1 MKMAHFN
8 LEDYET
14 VEQRIKRFY
23 EVHPDGRII
32 TENLTT
38 LADREQKTWV
48 VRASVYFNRQ
58 DQIEYLPKATGM
70 AFEVDGAGMANKTS
84 ALENCETSAIG
95 RALANA
101 NFSGNK
107 RASREEMEK
116 VQRSVQPVEKF
127 DSARI
132 KQIKSKSD
140 ARKLWVEANKAG
152 AAKKILDEIAVAG
165 SNIDVE

>member
-1 MKMAHFN
+1 MAHFN
-8 LEDYET
+8 LDDYET

-38 LADREQKTWV
+38 DQDRQVSTWV
-48 VRASVYFNRQ
+48 VKASIYFDRE
-58 DQIEYLPKATGM
+58 DQANGLPKATGM
-70 AFEVDGAGMANKTS
+70 AFEIDGAGMANKTS
-84 ALENCETSAIG
+84 ALENCETSSIG

-116 VQRSVQPVEKF
+116 VERSAKPVEKF
-127 DSARI
+127 DAARI
-132 KQIKSKSD
+132 KGIKSKSD

>member
-1 MKMAHFN
+1 MAHFN
-8 LEDYET
+8 LDDYET

-38 LADREQKTWV
+38 DQDRQVSTWV
-48 VRASVYFNRQ
+48 VKASIYFDRE
-58 DQIEYLPKATGM
+58 DQANGLPKATGM
-70 AFEVDGAGMANKTS
+70 AFEIDGAGMANKTS
-84 ALENCETSAIG
+84 ALENCETSSIG

-116 VQRSVQPVEKF
+116 VERSAKPVEKF
-127 DSARI
+127 DASKI
-132 KQIKSKSD
+132 KNIKSKSD